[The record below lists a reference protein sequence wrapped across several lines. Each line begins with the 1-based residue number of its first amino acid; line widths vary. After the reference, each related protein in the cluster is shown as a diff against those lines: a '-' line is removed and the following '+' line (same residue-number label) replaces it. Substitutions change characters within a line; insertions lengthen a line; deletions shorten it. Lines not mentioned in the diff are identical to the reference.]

1 MPDSHCSQHVR
12 PDMRISR
19 DSCRDLSGLRRR
31 ALREPFAVCR
41 VAAWRLQRRLPIHHS
56 LTVLNLMTI
65 SLPHR
70 MPITKPLLLIGVLA
84 CTLSGCGRK
93 DANGQ
98 FNMVPEVVVT
108 TLKTS
113 AVPLMR
119 ELPGRVSAR
128 LVAEVRPQV
137 GGIVKKVSFT
147 EGAHVAAGQVLY
159 ELDDA
164 PFRASLASAE
174 ASKLKAQA
182 TLEIAR
188 RAANR
193 GDELVKN
200 ALISQQDHDA
210 LQATLHQA
218 QADLAQAEAALQTA
232 RINLGY
238 ARITSPISGR
248 IGKSAIT
255 QGALVVTN
263 QDAAL
268 ATVQQ
273 LDQVYVDVTQSSSEW
288 LQLRND
294 LDFQQNGKGNRDV
307 ELILEDGTHYK
318 QAGKLQFSDV
328 TVDQGTGSFL
338 LRILAPNPDGL
349 LLPGMYVRAVV
360 REGELKNG
368 VLAPQ
373 QGIIRDP
380 RGNAMAMVVTAD
392 NKVEQRKVSTL
403 RTVGDQWLISEGL
416 AAGDRVVVEG
426 LQRIMPGATVKPQER
441 GAIVPAAAAAA
452 TGPVAAGS

>member
-1 MPDSHCSQHVR
+1 
-12 PDMRISR
+12 
-19 DSCRDLSGLRRR
+19 
-31 ALREPFAVCR
+31 
-41 VAAWRLQRRLPIHHS
+41 
-56 LTVLNLMTI
+56 MTI
-65 SLPHR
+65 SLLRR
-70 MPITKPLLLIGVLA
+70 MPVARPLLLIAALA
-84 CTLSGCGRK
+84 CTLSGCGRQ
-93 DANGQ
+93 DANNQ
-98 FNMVPEVVVT
+98 FNMVQEVVVT

-147 EGAHVAAGQVLY
+147 EGAQVSAGQVLY

-164 PFRASLASAE
+164 PFRAALASAD

-188 RAANR
+188 RTATR
-193 GDELVKN
+193 GDELIKN
-200 ALISQQDHDA
+200 ALISQQDHDM

-218 QADLAQAEAALQTA
+218 QAELAQAEAALQTA

-248 IGKSAIT
+248 IGKSAVT

-263 QDAAL
+263 QDSAL

-294 LDFQQNGKGNRDV
+294 LDFRQTTKGNRNV
-307 ELILEDGTHYK
+307 ELILEDGSRYK
-318 QAGKLQFSDV
+318 QTGKLQFSDV

-349 LLPGMYVRAVV
+349 LLPGMYVRAVI
-360 REGELKNG
+360 REGMLNNG

-373 QGIIRDP
+373 QGISRDP
-380 RGNAMAMVVTAD
+380 RGNAMALVVNAE
-392 NKVEQRKVSTL
+392 NKVEQRKVTTL
-403 RTVGDQWLISEGL
+403 RTVGDQWLIADGL
-416 AAGDRVVVEG
+416 SAGDRVIVEG
-426 LQRIMPGATVKPQER
+426 LQRVMPGVSVTAHERATDT
-441 GAIVPAAAAAA
+441 PASNTAASVSSAAA
-452 TGPVAAGS
+452 TT

>member
-1 MPDSHCSQHVR
+1 MLMPI
-12 PDMRISR
+12 P
-19 DSCRDLSGLRRR
+19 LL
-31 ALREPFAVCR
+31 
-41 VAAWRLQRRLPIHHS
+41 
-56 LTVLNLMTI
+56 
-65 SLPHR
+65 HR
-70 MPITKPLLLIGVLA
+70 MSAKPLLLIGALA
-84 CTLSGCGRK
+84 CTLSGCGRP
-93 DANGQ
+93 DANAQ

-113 AVPLMR
+113 TVPLMR

-164 PFRASLASAE
+164 PFRAALASAD

-182 TLEIAR
+182 SLEIAR
-188 RAANR
+188 RAATR

-200 ALISQQDHDA
+200 ALISQQDHDL

-238 ARITSPISGR
+238 TRITSPISGR
-248 IGKSAIT
+248 IGKSMVT

-263 QDAAL
+263 QDTAL

-273 LDQVYVDVTQSSSEW
+273 LDQVFVDVTQSSSEW

-294 LDFQQNGKGNRDV
+294 LDFKQTTKGNRDV
-307 ELILEDGTHYK
+307 ELILEDGTRYK
-318 QAGKLQFSDV
+318 QSGKLQFSDV

-349 LLPGMYVRAVV
+349 LLPGMYVRAVI
-360 REGELKNG
+360 REGVLNNG

-373 QGIIRDP
+373 QGISRDP
-380 RGNAMAMVVTAD
+380 RGNAMALVVNAD
-392 NKVEQRKVSTL
+392 NKVEQRKVTTL
-403 RTVGDQWLISEGL
+403 RTVGDQWLIADGL
-416 AAGDRVVVEG
+416 RAGDRVIVEG
-426 LQRIMPGATVKPQER
+426 LQRVMPGAAVKANER
-441 GAIVPAAAAAA
+441 TPETATPAANTAASVSSAAA
-452 TGPVAAGS
+452 TT